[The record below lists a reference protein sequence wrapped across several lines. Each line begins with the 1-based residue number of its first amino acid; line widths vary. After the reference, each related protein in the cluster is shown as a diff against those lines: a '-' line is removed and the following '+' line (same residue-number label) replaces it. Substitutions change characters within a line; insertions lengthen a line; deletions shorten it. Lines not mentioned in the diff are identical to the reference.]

1 MRVKKI
7 ITLFTVA
14 ALTLGS
20 LTGCGSSAGTD
31 GKKSDASSKKVEI
44 TNVSYDPTRE
54 LYAEYNKIFQRA
66 LERKRLGRMFHIIQS
81 HGGSGKQALE
91 VMQTDFRRM
100 W

>member
-31 GKKSDASSKKVEI
+31 GKKSELLLKKL
-44 TNVSYDPTRE
+44 R
-54 LYAEYNKIFQRA
+54 
-66 LERKRLGRMFHIIQS
+66 
-81 HGGSGKQALE
+81 
-91 VMQTDFRRM
+91 
-100 W
+100 

>member
-54 LYAEYNKIFQRA
+54 SSMRNIIKSFKSIG
-66 LERKRLGRMFHIIQS
+66 RKRLGRMFQ
-81 HGGSGKQALE
+81 
-91 VMQTDFRRM
+91 
-100 W
+100 

>member
-31 GKKSDASSKKVEI
+31 GKKSHASSKKVSHMEVQA
-44 TNVSYDPTRE
+44 N
-54 LYAEYNKIFQRA
+54 
-66 LERKRLGRMFHIIQS
+66 RLWR
-81 HGGSGKQALE
+81 L
-91 VMQTDFRRM
+91 QTDFRRM

>member
-54 LYAEYNKIFQRA
+54 FYEKYNKDFIKYYKD
-66 LERKRLGRMFHIIQS
+66 KRLGRMFQ
-81 HGGSGKQALE
+81 
-91 VMQTDFRRM
+91 
-100 W
+100 

>member
-44 TNVSYDPTRE
+44 TNVSYSEDRQ
-54 LYAEYNKIFQRA
+54 NKEF
-66 LERKRLGRMFHIIQS
+66 LLQS
-81 HGGSGKQALE
+81 AAFLNPIL
-91 VMQTDFRRM
+91 R
-100 W
+100 